1 MMPSPMRFLPV
12 NLDALLVEL
21 EDLPQTLALLGSL
34 QSEPVRGIEE
44 LVPAARTLLVRY
56 RPSMVSRKALVAA
69 IGARNVDAKVERAA
83 TLIEIPVDYIGE
95 DLDEVAQ
102 MLGITRAEVIARHT
116 GSEYTVAFTGFAPGF
131 AYLSGGDPGLE
142 VPRRTT
148 PRTRIPAGAVGLA
161 GQFSGVYPQASPGGW
176 QIIGV
181 TSTPMW
187 DLSRE
192 VPALLQPGF
201 RVRFLDVAT
210 QAAAVLAP
218 RAEVV
223 AQSTISAP
231 STASTSSAA
240 TATTASTVTAHEG
253 ASLEIRTTG
262 LQALFQDAGRHGQ
275 AGQGVSASGAMDQ
288 GALRAA
294 NRLVGNASDAA
305 CVEIVYGGFHAV
317 CHGDA
322 VVAFTGADASI
333 EITTASGMRLAYSG
347 YEAIAL
353 SDGDSFVLGEPRA
366 GIRSY
371 LAVRGGFTVAP
382 VLGSRSTDTLANVG
396 PAPITAGDML
406 TIRPVRHGAIVGAT
420 EQPPHDMPTTQE
432 IVTLDVV
439 MGPRTDWFTSEAVAL
454 LASQSWTVT
463 PQSNRVGLRLAGEQS
478 LTRSNP
484 AELPSE
490 GTALGAIQVPPSGQ
504 PVLFL
509 ADHPLT
515 GGYPV
520 IGAVA
525 THHLDRA
532 GQIPIGARVRFN
544 PIQAFEIDISP

>member
-1 MMPSPMRFLPV
+1 MKASIKRSTMRFLPV

-21 EDLPQTLALLGSL
+21 DDLPQTLALLASL
-34 QSEPVRGIEE
+34 QSEPLRGIEE

-56 RPSMVSRKALVAA
+56 RPSMVSRAALVAA
-69 IGARNVDAKVERAA
+69 IGARSLDATVERTS
-83 TLIEIPVDYIGE
+83 TLIEIPVSYSGE

-102 MLGITRAEVIARHT
+102 MLGITREEVIRRHT

-131 AYLSGGDPGLE
+131 AYLSGGDPGLD

-181 TSTPMW
+181 TATPMW
-187 DLSRE
+187 DLSRD

-201 RVRFLDVAT
+201 RVRFVDVT
-210 QAAAVLAP
+210 QRAAVALAP
-218 RAEVV
+218 PALV
-223 AQSTISAP
+223 AGP
-231 STASTSSAA
+231 STATTTS
-240 TATTASTVTAHEG
+240 TASPAAPVAAHDG
-253 ASLEIRTTG
+253 SSLEIRSTG
-262 LQALFQDAGRHGQ
+262 LQALFQDLGRHGQ

-322 VVAFTGADASI
+322 VVAFTGAEAPI
-333 EITTASGMRLAYSG
+333 EVTTASGLRLAASG
-347 YEAIAL
+347 YQAIAL
-353 SDGDSFVLGEPRA
+353 SDGDSVVLGEPRA

-371 LAVRGGFTVAP
+371 LAVRGGFTAAP

-396 PAPITAGDML
+396 PAPVAAGDTL
-406 TIRPVRHGAIVGAT
+406 PIHRSTVGAIVGAP
-420 EQPPHDMPTTQE
+420 EQPPHDLPTTHE
-432 IVTLDVV
+432 VVTLDVV
-439 MGPRTDWFTSEAVAL
+439 MGPRTDWFTPEAVAL
-454 LASQSWTVT
+454 LASQTWTVT
-463 PQSNRVGLRLAGEQS
+463 PQSNRVGLRLAGAQS

-544 PIQAFEIDISP
+544 PIQAFEIDITP